1 MSASEETSRL
11 HAQAQ
16 PVPVPPAQK
25 SGDSTVPA
33 VSVVIPSYNHARF
46 LGEAIE
52 SVLAQTMP
60 DLELIVLDDGSSDES
75 IAIAEAIAARDGRVK
90 VHAQPNAGSHETIN
104 RGLAMARAPCA
115 GCRKGN
121 GRWHQV
127 SGRPQQRPW
136 PLRSVGARPAFRAC
150 RSMHRFFQA
159 SARPHDRQ
167 SGS

>member
-60 DLELIVLDDGSSDES
+60 DLELIVLDDE
-75 IAIAEAIAARDGRVK
+75 IATYHSLKSRGATDGKERGVNLDSKAGKITKFMAALGDDHHTLLIDTNYDLRFDRMLSYSPTRK
-90 VHAQPNAGSHETIN
+90 RNIEWTYSTSEEPNKAPEPTPGAVTP
-104 RGLAMARAPCA
+104 RATE
-115 GCRKGN
+115 GTSK
-121 GRWHQV
+121 
-127 SGRPQQRPW
+127 
-136 PLRSVGARPAFRAC
+136 
-150 RSMHRFFQA
+150 
-159 SARPHDRQ
+159 
-167 SGS
+167 